1 MKWLFFI
8 LLLIN
13 GGLFV
18 WIYPQIVEHDPEV
31 VISTGVERLRLLSE
45 LENSSSDELVQNDAG
60 VAVTEQATPASKTA
74 LTTNESL
81 SSSGAAPE
89 QNVNTDRLSDTEFPI
104 PIEDENVE
112 QESSPPITGSVM
124 LNQDDQLPAVSELA
138 AQSAPLL
145 QCKRVGPLDKRAEA
159 DQLSLRLRA
168 MGLQPDLNSEVSNNQ
183 EGYWVLVPPQKNR
196 SIAVSIVK
204 RLQKAGITDLWRF
217 TSGTLAHAIS
227 LGLFRN
233 ESRAEIR
240 RKAIADKGFDVEVR
254 PRYRQKTNYWLSYSF
269 SGDSP
274 LSDNKWQ
281 ELLKRYPGM
290 EQVAIECQE
299 IATQ

>member
-18 WIYPQIVEHDPEV
+18 WIYPQIVEPDPEV
-31 VISTGVERLRLLSE
+31 VKSTGVERLRLLSE
-45 LENSSSDELVQNDAG
+45 LENSSPDELVQIDAG
-60 VAVTEQATPASKTA
+60 VAVTQQATPASKIA

-89 QNVNTDRLSDTEFPI
+89 KKVNTDRLSDTEFPI
-104 PIEDENVE
+104 PIEDEKVE

-145 QCKRVGPLDKRAEA
+145 QCKRVGPLGKRAEA

-196 SIAVSIVK
+196 SIAISIVK

-269 SGDSP
+269 SGGSP

-281 ELLKRYPGM
+281 ELLQRYPGM